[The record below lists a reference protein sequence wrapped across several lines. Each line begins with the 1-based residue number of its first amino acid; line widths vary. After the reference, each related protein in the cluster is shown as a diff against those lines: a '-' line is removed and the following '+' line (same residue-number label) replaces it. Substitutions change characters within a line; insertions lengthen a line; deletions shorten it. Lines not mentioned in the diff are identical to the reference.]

1 MKDKAKK
8 DEKDNT
14 VLYIIIPI
22 ASVILL
28 VGAYVLYKY
37 WDNRN
42 YERVPVRSRSLAE

>member
-1 MKDKAKK
+1 MKDKKEK
-8 DEKDNT
+8 DKDNT

-28 VGAYVLYKY
+28 VGVYVLYKY

-42 YERVPVRSRSLAE
+42 YERVVVRSRSLAE